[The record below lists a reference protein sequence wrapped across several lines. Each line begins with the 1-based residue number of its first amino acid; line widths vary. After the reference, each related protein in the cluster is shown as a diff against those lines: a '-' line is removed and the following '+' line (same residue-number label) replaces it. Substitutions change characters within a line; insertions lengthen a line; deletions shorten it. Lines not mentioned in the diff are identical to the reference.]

1 MLKSPESA
9 EQFNAFRNLVL
20 ATPGLLNQFR
30 AVPDVPTFVALVQTI
45 AAQHGFEFTVE
56 EIHATLRASQQA
68 WIERWI

>member
-20 ATPGLLNQFR
+20 ATPGLLDQFR
-30 AVPDVPTFVALVQTI
+30 AVPDLPSFVALVQTT
-45 AAQHGFEFTVE
+45 AAQQGFEFSVE
-56 EIHATLRASQQA
+56 EIHAALRASQQA